1 MDTIKSWERPSA
13 AVEGYI
19 VPPGESLE
27 RPYFQAPNRTLAGT
41 ASSGG
46 GSPGDGAP

>member
-1 MDTIKSWERPSA
+1 MTTLNSWERAGA

-27 RPYFQAPNRTLAGT
+27 RVYLTANRALAVRRAPVA
-41 ASSGG
+41 
-46 GSPGDGAP
+46 